1 MLRDP
6 FYRQIYQALEGP
18 LDPQLFERC
27 MGDLLRADYPWI
39 VPVSGG
45 TDSGMDGAIAD
56 GEGEPFPLVC
66 TTAADVIRNLT
77 RSLASYLKRG
87 LPRRKVA
94 LATSRRLTPRQR
106 ENLFKRAR
114 DKGFELLQVFERE
127 GVADRLAGS
136 PKWCKELLGLTWKP
150 SALSILPP
158 THRPLIEIEPVGR
171 ESDLAWI
178 VETPGDRVLSGEP
191 GSGKT
196 FLFHHLMRKRDWPGL
211 FLTDTDLREIRAAW
225 LEQRPR
231 VIVVDDAHIEPDFL
245 SRLVRLRQEMEAS
258 FEIVAVT
265 WDGGRET
272 VVEALGVPATR
283 VHRLELLTRD
293 EILAVIRNVGVQA
306 SEEVL
311 RDLVS
316 QSANKPGLAVTI
328 ASLWKQGS
336 YQEVLE
342 GTALTRT
349 LTTFFRRFLGP
360 ESTDVL
366 ACLALG
372 GNRGMSLTDV
382 AGVLRLTPSQT
393 REIASGLSSGGVIS
407 QVNDDV
413 LAVWPRKLRYSLLRS
428 VFFPGIAVVLDYRS
442 LLDLAPSRKSAVET
456 IVASKLHRAE
466 IPFEDLRDLVLRDG
480 SQDSWRGLAYF
491 SEPDALWVLEHYPG
505 DIVEIAEA
513 VLNQAADAA
522 ILRLLER
529 AETVSGPT
537 HSQPRHPMRLL
548 QEWVQE
554 LKIPLDEMVPRRR
567 LLAKMAKKYLQAKGL
582 RSVGLQGI
590 CLALSPA
597 LEGRSSDPGAGRTMT
612 LRWGL
617 LPLEQLQKVRSIW
630 AEVRDN
636 LGGIDVADW
645 QHLSSVLWNWMH
657 PTYASK
663 GVDVSE
669 ETEQFMRSFAAEI
682 LKDIVPSVSGKPGLA
697 AQVRALAQ
705 KVGIEV
711 NLKPDPVFELLFP
724 SRDHL
729 LERLDEWDIKWQASL
744 KELSEQWVKREP
756 VEVVEQLVG
765 LEREAQGIGRA
776 WSPRGDTEIC
786 RRLAAMTG
794 APEVWLALLLS
805 QGASG
810 TLTGPFLEAVVESR
824 RVGWECQVERFL
836 ELDPQHAWSA
846 VEAILRLPSPPAT
859 LFQRALERLAEFPQL
874 LEVLCLRLQIPV
886 DNLRVILRHP
896 CWELALTAAE
906 GEWNADPEG
915 HVRAEVALDWRSA
928 ILRSKSDNES
938 EEFASPGPAF
948 WLREILSRDPE
959 LAYDWLTARLQDEDW
974 PCYISERSP
983 FDAALSA
990 LGREQRIRLLDGLA
1004 SARAPDGFVGALVE
1018 KDPEVFKK
1026 VLSLESLG
1034 DQHLEPLGFQPDE
1047 AWVELATLASQAGY
1061 EPEKIARA
1069 SLVPRG
1075 GIHVMWGS
1083 GIEDWTRYEQ
1093 AFARF
1098 EDDPRPEVR
1107 EVAKEGRQL
1116 ASRMID
1122 QARAKERREDLQG
1135 L

>member
-6 FYRQIYQALEGP
+6 FYQQIDQALDGP

-27 MGDLLRADYPWI
+27 MGEILRSDYPWI

-77 RSLASYLKRG
+77 RSLDSYLKRA
-87 LPRRKVA
+87 LPRRTVV

-114 DKGFELLQVFERE
+114 DKGFELQQIFERE

-136 PKWCKELLGLTWKP
+136 PKWCKELLSLTWKP
-150 SALSILPP
+150 SALSTLPR
-158 THRPLIEIEPVGR
+158 TSRPLIEIEPVGR
-171 ESDLAWI
+171 EQDLAWI
-178 VETPGDRVLSGEP
+178 VETSGDRVLSGEP

-196 FLFHHLMRKRDWPGL
+196 FLFHHLMRKRNWPGL
-211 FLTDTDLREIRAAW
+211 FLADADVREIRSAW

-231 VIVVDDAHIEPDFL
+231 IIVVDDAHVEPDL
-245 SRLVRLRQEMEAS
+245 LAKLVRLRQEMEAS

-265 WDGGRET
+265 WNGGCED
-272 VVEALGVPATR
+272 VMEALGVPATR

-293 EILAVIRNVGVQA
+293 EILQVIRNVGVQA

-372 GNRGMSLTDV
+372 GDRGMSLTVV

-393 REIASGLSSGGVIS
+393 REIASGLSSGGAIS

-413 LAVWPRKLRYSLLRS
+413 LAVWPRKLRFALLRS
-428 VFFPGIAVVLDYRS
+428 VFFPGIPTALDYRS
-442 LLDLAPSRKSAVET
+442 LLDLAPSRKSAVEM
-456 IVASKLHRAE
+456 IVSSKLHQAE
-466 IPFEDLRDLVLRDG
+466 IPTEDLRDLVLHDG
-480 SQDSWRGLAYF
+480 SRDAWRGLAYA
-491 SEPDALWVLEHYPG
+491 SESDALWVLEHYPG
-505 DIVEIAEA
+505 DVVEIAEA
-513 VLNQAADAA
+513 VLGKAEGVA
-522 ILRLLER
+522 ILRLLDR
-529 AETVSGPT
+529 AEAASGPT
-537 HSQPRHPMRLL
+537 HSQPRHPMRVL

-554 LKIPLDEMVPRRR
+554 LKIPLEKMVPRRR
-567 LLAKMAKKYLQAKGL
+567 QLAKMAKKYLQAGGQ

-597 LEGRSSDPGAGRTMT
+597 LESRSTDPGAGRTMT

-617 LPLEQLQKVRSIW
+617 LPLEQLQEVRSIW
-630 AEVRDN
+630 AEVRDE
-636 LGGIDVADW
+636 LGEIEVADW
-645 QHLSSVLWNWMH
+645 QHLSAALWNWMH

-663 GVDVSE
+663 GVEVSE

-682 LKDIVPSVSGKPGLA
+682 LKDIAPSVSGKPGLA
-697 AQVRALAQ
+697 SNVTALAE
-705 KVGIEV
+705 KAGVEV
-711 NLKPDPVFELLFP
+711 NLKPDPVFDLLFP

-729 LERLDEWDIKWQASL
+729 LERFDEWNVKWQASL
-744 KELSEQWVKREP
+744 KELAEQWVKREP
-756 VEVVEQLVG
+756 AEIVEQLVG
-765 LEREAQGIGRA
+765 YEREAQGIGRA
-776 WSPRGDTEIC
+776 WSPRGDTEIG
-786 RRLAAMTG
+786 RRLAAMTEV
-794 APEVWLALLLS
+794 PEVWLDLLLA

-810 TLTGPFLEAVVESR
+810 VLTGPFLEALVATHR
-824 RVGWECQVERFL
+824 DGWECQAKRFL
-836 ELDPQHAWSA
+836 ELSSQHAWSA
-846 VEAILRLPSPPAT
+846 VEAVLRLPSPPAA
-859 LFQRALERLAEFPQL
+859 LFTKALERLTEFPQL

-886 DNLRVILRHP
+886 DNLKLILRHSR
-896 CWELALTAAE
+896 WELALTAAE
-906 GEWNADPEG
+906 GEWNADPG
-915 HVRAEVALDWRSA
+915 GVVRPELVLDWRSA
-928 ILRSKSDNES
+928 ILRSKSDDEI
-938 EEFASPGPAF
+938 EEVGWPGLTF
-948 WLREILSRDPE
+948 WLGEILSHDPE
-959 LAYDWLTARLQDEDW
+959 LAYDWLTVQLRDEDRPW
-974 PCYISERSP
+974 DVSERDP

-990 LGREQRIRLLDGLA
+990 LGREQRIRLVEKVAGASVPQGLIE
-1004 SARAPDGFVGALVE
+1004 ALVG

-1026 VLSLESLG
+1026 VLSLESLR

-1047 AWVELATLASQAGY
+1047 VWMELATLASHAGR
-1061 EPEKIARA
+1061 EPEEIAHA
-1069 SLVPRG
+1069 TLVPRG
-1075 GIHVMWGS
+1075 RIPAGWS
-1083 GIEDWTRYEQ
+1083 SDIEDWTGYEQ
-1093 AFARF
+1093 AFARL
-1098 EDDPRPEVR
+1098 ENDPRPEIR
-1107 EVAKEGRQL
+1107 EVAREGRRL
-1116 ASRMID
+1116 AGRMID
-1122 QARAKERREDLQG
+1122 QLRAEERRLDLHG